1 MALSRV
7 TLLITRIKMK
17 EYIKPEILIVK
28 IGVAHVLLAGSGGD
42 SGGGDGGDSDYD
54 YVIPITPGGE
64 GDASEEGC

>member
-1 MALSRV
+1 
-7 TLLITRIKMK
+7 MK